1 MRILVVEDQQKIGEF
16 IRKGLEEHGFRVE
29 VCQTGE
35 DGFERACVEPYDA
48 MVLDIML
55 PGRDGLSI
63 LRELRARHVATPVI
77 LLTARDG
84 LEERIEGLNLGA
96 DDYLAKPFFV
106 EELSARLNALLRRT
120 SGAPPSQLKV
130 ADLTLDLITREV
142 RRGGSKIELTAREFD
157 LLAYLMRSPGRVYTR
172 TQINEHVWDTHF
184 DTETNVVDVAI
195 ARIRKKIDEG
205 AQVKL
210 IETIRGVGYRVRG
223 PSEPS

>member
-1 MRILVVEDQQKIGEF
+1 VRILVVEDQQKIAEF
-16 IRKGLEEHGFRVE
+16 IRRGLEEHGFRVD
-29 VCQTGE
+29 VCRTGE
-35 DGFERACVEPYDA
+35 DGFERACREPYDA

-55 PGRDGLSI
+55 PGRDGLSV
-63 LRELRARHVATPVI
+63 LRELRGRRIATPVI

-84 LEERIEGLNLGA
+84 LEERVEGLNLGA

-106 EELSARLNALLRRT
+106 EELAARLNALLRRA
-120 SGAPPSQLKV
+120 SGTPPSQLKV

-184 DTETNVVDVAI
+184 DTGTNVVDVAI
-195 ARIRKKIDEG
+195 ARIRKKVDEG

-210 IETIRGVGYRVRG
+210 IETIRGVGYRIRKPG
-223 PSEPS
+223 DPS